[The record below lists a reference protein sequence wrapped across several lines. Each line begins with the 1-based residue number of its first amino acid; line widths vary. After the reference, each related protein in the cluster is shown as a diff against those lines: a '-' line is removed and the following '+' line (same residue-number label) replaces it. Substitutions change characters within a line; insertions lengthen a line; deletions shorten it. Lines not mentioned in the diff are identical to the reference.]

1 MLIAVMLLLG
11 HGVTAVCVAGA
22 WKAGIRERP
31 QPNAAP
37 SQTGITERSLDYAGV
52 KRTYRL
58 HLPKGFTQG
67 RPLPLVIVLHGMTAT
82 GAITERLARF
92 SNVADKQGFVV
103 VYPDGINKVW
113 RYWSD
118 EDPNFIKALID
129 ELVKEKIADPQRVY
143 VCGISNG
150 AYLTNVLACDASDR
164 IAAVAAVAG
173 TMSKMKAEKCQPR
186 RAMPILYVHGTD
198 DPLVGYDG
206 TDKFSKRSET
216 AFQRQLSLS
225 AEEFVQWWAKK
236 NGCDEKPLTEK
247 LPDKANDGTTVE
259 RSTWKGSAEVVFYK
273 VIGGGHTWP
282 GGSVQPERLLGKTCR
297 DFDASEVMWE
307 FFSKYRSPRY

>member
-1 MLIAVMLLLG
+1 MLKHSAGIWVAASMLLIAHWTM
-11 HGVTAVCVAGA
+11 
-22 WKAGIRERP
+22 AGIGRRR
-31 QPNAAP
+31 NIAP
-37 SQTGITERSLDYAGV
+37 SQTGTTERSLDYAGV

-67 RPLPLVIVLHGMTAT
+67 RPLPLVVVLHGMGAT
-82 GAITERLARF
+82 GAITERLTHF
-92 SNVADKQGFVV
+92 SDIADKQGFVV
-103 VYPDGINKVW
+103 AYPDGINKVW

-129 ELVKEKIADPQRVY
+129 ELVKEKIADPLRIY

-150 AYLTNVLACDASDR
+150 ASLTNVLACDASDR

-173 TMSKMKAEKCQPR
+173 TMSKVKAEKSQPR
-186 RAMPILYVHGTD
+186 RAVPVLYVHGTD

-206 TDKFSKRSET
+206 TDRFSK
-216 AFQRQLSLS
+216 RQLSLP

-247 LPDKANDGTTVE
+247 LPDKANDGTTVK
-259 RSTWKGSAEVVFYK
+259 RHTWKGSAEVVFYK

-297 DFDASEVMWE
+297 DFDASEAMWG
-307 FFSKYRSPRY
+307 FFSKYRSPR